1 MQSASEVTQLLL
13 SVQAGDRSALDRLT
27 PVLYD
32 ELRRLARSLFRRE
45 RSDHT
50 IQPTALVH
58 EAWLRLVDQGEAG
71 ARTRSEFL
79 QIAARVMRQVLVDHA
94 RQHRAAKRGGGAPR
108 VDFDEKIHL
117 APAPAA
123 GILALHEAIEE
134 LALLDRRKAHMI
146 ELKYFGGLT
155 GEEIA
160 AVCAVSTAT
169 VARELRM
176 AQAWLSSRLKARA
189 AQS

>member
-1 MQSASEVTQLLL
+1 MQPASEVTQLLL
-13 SVQAGDRSALDRLT
+13 SAQAGDRSALDRLT
-27 PVLYD
+27 PMLYD

-58 EAWLRLVDQGEAG
+58 EAYLRLVDQGEAG
-71 ARTRSEFL
+71 GRTRAEFL

-94 RQHRAAKRGGGAPR
+94 RQRSAAKRGGGAAK
-108 VDFDEKIHL
+108 VGFDEQVHL

-123 GILALHEAIEE
+123 GILALHEAVEE
-134 LALLDRRKAHMI
+134 MALLDRRKAEMI

-160 AVCAVSTAT
+160 TTCGVSPAT

-176 AQAWLSSRLKARA
+176 AQAWLFSRLKARA
-189 AQS
+189 AHT